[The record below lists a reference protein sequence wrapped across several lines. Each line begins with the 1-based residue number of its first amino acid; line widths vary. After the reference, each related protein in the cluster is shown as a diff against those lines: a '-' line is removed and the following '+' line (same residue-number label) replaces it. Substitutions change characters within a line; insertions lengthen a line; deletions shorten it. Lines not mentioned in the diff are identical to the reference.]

1 MEGLR
6 EGFFNLMFKLKTI
19 NNTIY
24 RHFDTDR
31 INNNYITVYQ
41 KNMYRTYKTTDHLI
55 IQYSG
60 FDN

>member
-55 IQYSG
+55 IQ
-60 FDN
+60 